1 MKFKNCPF
9 PARTR
14 QSGTVLIVGLII
26 LVIITMIGLTSMQT
40 TTQQERMA
48 GNLGDRNAALQF
60 AEGALR
66 QGEDELTTGLAN
78 YSVDESIGRFDVVT
92 GVYAPDPLLLAITAT
107 TATTA
112 TEGWPNKSAAA
123 TSVSVTYSNV
133 QVTPRYRIDR
143 QPSISFSASIEAGAK
158 KDLEVFEV
166 TSYSSTVRNDTVVV
180 LQTTFTR

>member
-1 MKFKNCPF
+1 MKSQNCPF
-9 PARTR
+9 VARSR

-26 LVIITMIGLTSMQT
+26 LVIITMLGLTSMQT

-48 GNLGDRNAALQF
+48 GNLGDRNAAIQF

-66 QGEDELTTGLAN
+66 EGEDELTRALAN
-78 YSVDESIGRFDVVT
+78 YEADESIGRFDVVT
-92 GVYAPDPLLLAITAT
+92 GTYAPDPLTDNWS
-107 TATTA
+107 
-112 TEGWPNKSAAA
+112 EHFKSATAVSM
-123 TSVSVTYSNV
+123 TSLNV

-143 QPSISFSASIEAGAK
+143 QPSISFSASIEAGVK

-166 TSYSSTVRNDTVVV
+166 TSFSTTVRNDTVVV